1 MDSRIVICLT
11 AGFLSLTSTAHAAPL
26 AAPRTYVQIIVKACP
41 ALEQTWQEHRPDAVT
56 GYFVDPINQ
65 GVIYNNERSPTK
77 EEREAFFAT
86 QHCIDVP
93 IPAEV
98 ITGGQVSSEMTLAQC
113 MGHRG
118 YISAMQY
125 LEMNPAYKNS
135 FPAVGAWECV
145 EQPFEVSGVAG
156 M

>member
-1 MDSRIVICLT
+1 MHFKSALIAIPGLFLT
-11 AGFLSLTSTAHAAPL
+11 FAAQ
-26 AAPRTYVQIIVKACP
+26 ADTDRTYVQIMIKACP
-41 ALEQTWQEHRPDAVT
+41 ALEQTGQDHRPSAVT
-56 GYFVDPINQ
+56 GYYVDPINQ
-65 GVIYNNERSPTK
+65 GLIYNNERSPTK

-118 YISAMQY
+118 YISSMQY

>member
-1 MDSRIVICLT
+1 MHFKSALIAIPGLFFT
-11 AGFLSLTSTAHAAPL
+11 FAAQ
-26 AAPRTYVQIIVKACP
+26 ADTDRTYVQIIIKACP
-41 ALEQTWQEHRPDAVT
+41 ALEQTGQDHRPEAVT
-56 GYFVDPINQ
+56 GYYVDPINQ
-65 GVIYNNERSPTK
+65 GIIYNNERSPTK

-98 ITGGQVSSEMTLAQC
+98 TTGGQIPPEMTLAQC
-113 MGHRG
+113 MSHRG

>member
-1 MDSRIVICLT
+1 MHFKSALIAVPGLFLT
-11 AGFLSLTSTAHAAPL
+11 FAAQ
-26 AAPRTYVQIIVKACP
+26 ADTDRTYVQIIIKACP
-41 ALEQTWQEHRPDAVT
+41 ALEQTGQDHRPEAVT
-56 GYFVDPINQ
+56 GYYVDPINQ
-65 GVIYNNERSPTK
+65 GMIYNDERSPTK

-98 ITGGQVSSEMTLAQC
+98 TTGGQISTEMTLAQC
-113 MGHRG
+113 MSHRG